1 MAQGIKNRIFGS
13 DVPTSIKRKIEA
25 RQKLAY
31 SDQNPHSNIQ
41 SQYDTDKTDNT
52 YKDFGELNTK
62 GISDLSS
69 RTPFIRMW
77 TAVEMSRAE
86 DQNKTIS

>member
-52 YKDFGELNTK
+52 SFDTSE
-62 GISDLSS
+62 
-69 RTPFIRMW
+69 
-77 TAVEMSRAE
+77 
-86 DQNKTIS
+86 